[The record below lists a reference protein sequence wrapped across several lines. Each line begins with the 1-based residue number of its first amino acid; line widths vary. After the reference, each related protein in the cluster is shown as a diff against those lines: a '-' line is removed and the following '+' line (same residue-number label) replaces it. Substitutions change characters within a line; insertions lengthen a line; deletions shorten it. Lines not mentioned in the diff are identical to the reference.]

1 MNQAAPPPGSPCD
14 ATVTAALAVASRQYG
29 MLSWAQA
36 RNLGLTK
43 DDIRRLLRGGGWD
56 RPYPRVYS
64 VRSLADRSDPTGH
77 LRTSVMA
84 AQLSL
89 GPHSF
94 AGGETAARLWGM
106 QGLRR
111 WDGRE
116 MHMVIPALG
125 AQRHIRGITLHSWY
139 VSEEEV
145 TTVGKGIR
153 LTDPG
158 RSLRDTLLCVDRD
171 TAVCLMDSCLN
182 QGLVTGE
189 DTERLERANRG
200 RRGCVQVRGWWPL
213 ADGRAQ
219 SALETRVRL
228 VCADGG
234 LPPTELQRRFTDRH
248 GRLIGIVD
256 FWWEH
261 LRLIGEADG
270 IGPHSTPQ
278 ALARDRERQNALQLW
293 YPDVRVVRFTWQ
305 DLHRPEYIL
314 ATVARAGR

>member
-1 MNQAAPPPGSPCD
+1 MRQAIPPPSDSGD
-14 ATVTAALAVASRQYG
+14 AAVSAALAVASRQYG
-29 MLSWAQA
+29 MVSWAQA
-36 RNLGLTK
+36 RGAGLTH
-43 DDIRRLLRGGGWD
+43 DDIRRLLRGGWG
-56 RPYPRVYS
+56 RPYPQVYWTRAPTNTS
-64 VRSLADRSDPTGH
+64 EPAVR
-77 LRTSVMA
+77 LRAAVMA
-84 AQLSL
+84 AQLAL
-89 GPHSF
+89 GPYSF
-94 AGGETAARLWGM
+94 AGGETAARLWDM
-106 QGLRR
+106 QGLKR

-125 AQRHIRGITLHSWY
+125 AQRHIRGIHLHSWDT
-139 VSEEEV
+139 EPEEV
-145 TTVGKGIR
+145 TTIGDGIR
-153 LTDPG
+153 VTDPG
-158 RSLRDTLLCVDRD
+158 RSLRDTLLRVDRD

-182 QGLVTGE
+182 QGLITDE

-200 RRGCVQVRGWWPL
+200 RRGCVRVREWWPL

-228 VCADGG
+228 VCTDGG
-234 LPPTELQRRFTDRH
+234 LAPTELQRRFTDGH

-261 LRLIGEADG
+261 LGLIGEADG

-293 YPDVRVVRFTWQ
+293 HPHVRVVRFTWQ
-305 DLHRPEYIL
+305 DLQRPEYIL